1 MSCGWE
7 GNRRSGV
14 ALAMRHRHQWS
25 IHLRAHGLRKGD
37 EFTAH
42 TRRGVWH
49 SFTFLSCAAVYKFS
63 NNEPSVTSLFQWLGH
78 TSGVRSVQENTYFFG
93 GGVCDFSVLQAYA

>member
-25 IHLRAHGLRKGD
+25 IHLRAHRLRKGD

-49 SFTFLSCAAVYKFS
+49 SFTFACIHVNLTTVGAVLVSGFQPVSHVHSAHLTVLLASGYL
-63 NNEPSVTSLFQWLGH
+63 PSRKAS
-78 TSGVRSVQENTYFFG
+78 SAIDR
-93 GGVCDFSVLQAYA
+93 